1 MSGPAPHPLARWL
14 HRGPAAS
21 AEAALLRR
29 ATRRL
34 GLQVALCV
42 AAIVVVLSCAAVLIV
57 LRSQHS
63 AADTLLSRATSRA
76 DDVTDPPAGEWLLI
90 RSPTGVTATPGL
102 PVSLPDRAALD
113 RTARTGMPETD
124 DVTVGDDQQYRVHTQ
139 RRGRDTVQAVLD
151 LSADHRERD
160 RLVLA
165 MLASGGV
172 GLVLAAGA
180 GVWFGRR
187 AVRPMAE
194 ALALQRRF
202 VADAGHELRTPLTLL
217 STRAQLLRR
226 HLRGGAPDMLAGEM
240 DGVIGDARH
249 LADILE
255 DLLLAADT
263 RADTSAE
270 VLDLAALTTQV
281 IAAGVSSAAER
292 SVTLADRTKQQR
304 VLVRGTQAGLRR
316 ALTAL
321 LDNAV
326 RHARSTVTLTVRQ
339 AGPHSVVEVVDD
351 GPGIDSEI
359 LPHLF
364 DRFAS
369 TSRGAPAPGT
379 HHRRYG
385 LGLALVGEITARH
398 GGTVSASNPPGGGAT
413 LRLTL
418 PALTERHADVADG
431 DNTDDSKNF
440 PSSGRHHR

>member
-1 MSGPAPHPLARWL
+1 
-14 HRGPAAS
+14 
-21 AEAALLRR
+21 
-29 ATRRL
+29 
-34 GLQVALCV
+34 
-42 AAIVVVLSCAAVLIV
+42 
-57 LRSQHS
+57 
-63 AADTLLSRATSRA
+63 
-76 DDVTDPPAGEWLLI
+76 PPAGEWLLI
-90 RSPTGVTATPGL
+90 RSPTGVAATPGL

-165 MLASGGV
+165 MLVSGGI

-187 AVRPMAE
+187 AVRPMAA

-202 VADAGHELRTPLTLL
+202 VVDAGHELRTPLTLL

-226 HLRGGAPDMLAGEM
+226 HLRRGGAPDMLAGEM
-240 DGVIGDARH
+240 DGVVGDARH

-263 RADTSAE
+263 RTDTPAE
-270 VLDLAALTTQV
+270 VLDLAALATQV

-292 SVTLADRTKQQR
+292 SITLADRTEQQR
-304 VLVRGTQAGLRR
+304 ALVRGTRGGLRR

-339 AGPHSVVEVVDD
+339 AGPHTVVEVVDD
-351 GPGIDSEI
+351 GPGIDPAI

-369 TSRGAPAPGT
+369 TSRGAPTPGT
-379 HHRRYG
+379 QHRHYG
-385 LGLALVGEITARH
+385 LGLALVSEITARH
-398 GGTVSASNPPGGGAT
+398 GGTVSANNPPGGGAT

-418 PALTERHADVADG
+418 PALTDRHAEVADG
-431 DNTDDSKNF
+431 RQD
-440 PSSGRHHR
+440 